1 MKPQISPSILSC
13 DPSEYRPAVKQ
24 MLDAGC
30 DWLHFDV
37 MDGQFVPPI
46 TFGAGLVK
54 SLRDLGPTPFE
65 AHLMTETP
73 EAHFDAFI
81 EAGCTRVIFHAEA
94 THHAHRLCQSL
105 HERDIQAGVAIN
117 PATPIETLFPLI
129 GTMDLALVMTVNPG
143 WGAQRL
149 IEECLHKVRALREAA
164 PALDIEV
171 DGGIDPTTIGRA
183 WEAGANVFV
192 TGSYLN
198 RAPSIGKGIEELR
211 SLCSS
216 RS

>member
-1 MKPQISPSILSC
+1 MKPLISPSILSC
-13 DPSEYRPAVKQ
+13 DPAEFKPAVKQ

-46 TFGAGLVK
+46 TFGADLVK
-54 SLRDLGPTPFE
+54 SLRSLGGTPFE
-65 AHLMTETP
+65 VHLMTETP
-73 EAHFDAFI
+73 DAHFDAFI
-81 EAGCTRVIFHAEA
+81 EAGCSRVIFHTEA
-94 THHAHRLCQSL
+94 THHAHRLCQRL
-105 HERDIQAGVAIN
+105 HEQDVQAGVAIN
-117 PATPIETLFPLI
+117 PATPVENLLPLV

-149 IEECLHKVRALREAA
+149 IEECLQKVRALRGAA

-192 TGSYLN
+192 TGSYLM
-198 RAPSIGKGIEELR
+198 RAPSIAQGIEELR
-211 SLCSS
+211 AACSS